1 MKKFFGLCFDF
12 IGSAKLNMILIVV
25 ICTVVWCTLAVM
37 YGNYVYYTDS
47 YNMFNDAGAA
57 DDIYFT
63 AVVRSRA
70 EIPKLREGILAV
82 PGVTG
87 IAEKPYSCRL
97 PLSDDPDTDYAT
109 FLRFDEALYKKFT
122 PRLIKGSGFDYS
134 SDTLECIVTNKY
146 KQPGVPNNV
155 HVGDRLKFKYTDA
168 DGEIAEIV
176 FNVVGIGAANR
187 FYPVMDGGGS
197 ASETV
202 SVLGQT
208 SAILLKYS
216 PLTSVSLDKVFGSPL
231 EQRGADLYTAFVE
244 TEGNLSEK
252 ELDGIVEACDRFGS
266 AALGS
271 VILANTKTELDSNM
285 KIYAPVFMFL
295 SVFLITTIV
304 CLITLS
310 IYRYAE
316 SYTIWRILGGS
327 RLRVVAVIFASYS
340 VSVAVS
346 LIMMNIILHI
356 VISGSIVN
364 FEIFSTCILDIKT
377 TLPAYAAAF
386 LTCAMAAAITNSMVK
401 GHDLRLLN
409 GKYKE

>member
-12 IGSAKLNMILIVV
+12 ICSAKLNMILIVV
-25 ICTVVWCTLAVM
+25 ICTVVWCTLSVM

-70 EIPKLREGILAV
+70 EIPKLRERILAI

-87 IAEKPYSCRL
+87 IAEKPYPCRL

-109 FLRFDEALYKKFT
+109 FLRFEEALYRKFT

-134 SDTLECIVTNKY
+134 SDSLECIVTNKY

-155 HVGDRLKFKYTDA
+155 HVGDRLKFKYTDT

-216 PLTSVSLDKVFGSPL
+216 PLTSDALDKVFGDPI
-231 EQRGADLYTAFVE
+231 ERRGVDLYTAFVE
-244 TEGNLSEK
+244 TDGNLSEN
-252 ELDGIVEACDRFGS
+252 ELDGIVEACDRIGS

-340 VSVAVS
+340 VCIAVS

-356 VISGSIVN
+356 VISGSIVDL
-364 FEIFSTCILDIKT
+364 EIFSTCILDLKT

-386 LTCAMAAAITNSMVK
+386 LTCAMAAAITNSMVQ
-401 GHDLRLLN
+401 GHDLRQLN